1 MKVPFSSFRPLEKKL
16 NTELHEAFERVL
28 SNSWYIRGEE
38 DSLFEKEFANYV
50 GTEYCVGTG
59 NGLDSLVLALKA
71 LGIGEGDE
79 VIVPSNTFI
88 ASVLAISYVNAVPVL
103 VEPDI
108 QTYNINPDEIESH
121 ITSRTKAILAVHL
134 YGQPCKI
141 DKILSIAK
149 QYGLFV
155 IEDCAQSHGALY
167 NGQMVGSFGDIAG
180 FSFYPGKNL
189 GALGDAG
196 AVSTND
202 EELAEK
208 VKALGNYGS
217 DQKYHHVYLGQN
229 SRLDEMQAA
238 FLRVKLAYMNEINE
252 DRRRIANIYLKNI
265 NNKQVIL
272 PYTIEGAEPV
282 WHIFSIRCEERDKLE
297 SFLTDNGISVMRHY
311 PIPIHLQKCYEGLG
325 KKKGDYPIAETISE
339 TQLSLPIYYGM
350 TDDEINYV
358 VETINCF

>member
-1 MKVPFSSFRPLEKKL
+1 MKVPFSSFRPLEKKI

-28 SNSWYIRGEE
+28 NNSWYIRGEE
-38 DSLFEKEFANYV
+38 DSLFEKEFASYV

-155 IEDCAQSHGALY
+155 IEDLIIMS
-167 NGQMVGSFGDIAG
+167 S
-180 FSFYPGKNL
+180 
-189 GALGDAG
+189 
-196 AVSTND
+196 
-202 EELAEK
+202 
-208 VKALGNYGS
+208 
-217 DQKYHHVYLGQN
+217 N
-229 SRLDEMQAA
+229 SS
-238 FLRVKLAYMNEINE
+238 N
-252 DRRRIANIYLKNI
+252 
-265 NNKQVIL
+265 
-272 PYTIEGAEPV
+272 
-282 WHIFSIRCEERDKLE
+282 
-297 SFLTDNGISVMRHY
+297 
-311 PIPIHLQKCYEGLG
+311 
-325 KKKGDYPIAETISE
+325 
-339 TQLSLPIYYGM
+339 
-350 TDDEINYV
+350 
-358 VETINCF
+358 